1 MSDRMTRF
9 KWFTVP
15 EWKKEQDYLR
25 EQHKNGWKLIRVTF
39 PGFYHFEKCK
49 PEDVVYQL
57 DYNQEGIEHK
67 AEYIQMFSDC
77 GWEYILDFVGY
88 SYFRK
93 SVSEMSGNEEIFCDD
108 ESRLEMM
115 RRVFKGRLIPL
126 IVVFFC
132 CIIPQLFVQLIS
144 KSIFNKLL
152 FGLFSVLF
160 AAYLVM
166 FIYFAYH
173 YFKLKRK

>member
-132 CIIPQLFVQLIS
+132 CIIPQLFVQIIS